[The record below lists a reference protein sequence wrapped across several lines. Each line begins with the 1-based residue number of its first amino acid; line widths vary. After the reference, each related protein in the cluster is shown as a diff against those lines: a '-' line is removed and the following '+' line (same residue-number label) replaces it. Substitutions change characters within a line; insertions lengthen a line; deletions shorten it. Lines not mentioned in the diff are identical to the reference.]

1 MLPFIYVNIFKS
13 QEEKTMRNKQL
24 FALFLAAAVAVQP
37 QMVSASDSV
46 EQAAE
51 TGSSAVVEEAEETQ
65 ESTEVKAQA
74 QTTES
79 AEKETAQ
86 QETATE
92 TAQKEKQTKK
102 ETGIDQSAM
111 KKEKA
116 QTKSEKTAEKNK
128 MEYLFEIHSI
138 ESFVL
143 FEVGIHKGYDKEN
156 H

>member
-1 MLPFIYVNIFKS
+1 
-13 QEEKTMRNKQL
+13 MRNKQL

-51 TGSSAVVEEAEETQ
+51 TGSSVAVEEAEETQ

-92 TAQKEKQTKK
+92 TCLLYTSPSPR
-102 ETGIDQSAM
+102 D
-111 KKEKA
+111 
-116 QTKSEKTAEKNK
+116 
-128 MEYLFEIHSI
+128 
-138 ESFVL
+138 
-143 FEVGIHKGYDKEN
+143 
-156 H
+156 